1 MTADISIE
9 NNSIIYS
16 ECWNNCSSK
25 TNKSIL
31 QGQRQVKDIFHL
43 KNFSLTAMDR
53 KKENF

>member
-43 KNFSLTAMDR
+43 KNFSLTAMAP